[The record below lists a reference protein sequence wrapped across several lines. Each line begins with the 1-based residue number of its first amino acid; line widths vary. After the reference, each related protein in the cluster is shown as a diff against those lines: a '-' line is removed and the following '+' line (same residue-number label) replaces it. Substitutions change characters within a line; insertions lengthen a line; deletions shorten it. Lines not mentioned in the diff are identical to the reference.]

1 MRRSCDDARAVV
13 AIGANGVGVD
23 EDVLDG
29 LLSGDGGSDGE
40 EGVHCGGGGIGSVG
54 ASEEDGSIVCAVSEA
69 QTGSG
74 SRL

>member
-1 MRRSCDDARAVV
+1 MIVMGRSCDDARAVV

-40 EGVHCGGGGIGSVG
+40 EGVHCSNTRCGCEGEEVVKLRGLEVG
-54 ASEEDGSIVCAVSEA
+54 WFAERRG
-69 QTGSG
+69 
-74 SRL
+74 